1 MTSTRRRQLS
11 RIYQRTFESDEDARA
26 AVNDDPGVLAHALFL
41 EAVNSDDVTSIETAR
56 SYLASRL
63 AELEPAVGGAAARVS
78 ALFEERLDAWRDDH
92 RHSRLPKPPVSSG

>member
-56 SYLASRL
+56 SCLASRL

-78 ALFEERLDAWRDDH
+78 ALFEERLDAWRDAH

>member
-41 EAVNSDDVTSIETAR
+41 EAVNSDDVTSIETAL

-63 AELEPAVGGAAARVS
+63 ADLETTVEAAAGRIT
-78 ALFEERLDAWRDDH
+78 ALFEGHLDAWRDDAGN
-92 RHSRLPKPPVSSG
+92 SRLPKPPVSSG